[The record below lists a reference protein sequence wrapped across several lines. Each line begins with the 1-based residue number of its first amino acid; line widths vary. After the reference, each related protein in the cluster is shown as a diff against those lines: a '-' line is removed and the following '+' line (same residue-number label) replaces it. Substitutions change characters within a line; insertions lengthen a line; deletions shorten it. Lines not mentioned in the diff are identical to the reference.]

1 MRLFT
6 IVHKKT
12 RGTFWG
18 GQVSQTTPDKSGT
31 IFNWNVR
38 HAILIHPLAFRKP
51 TIICQNPMRPEKTQA
66 ISDNNTNEIL
76 QIGPYIDHL
85 EHKLKAK
92 EVLDNVD
99 HNFTGKIMDNHMSQ
113 KGF

>member
-1 MRLFT
+1 
-6 IVHKKT
+6 
-12 RGTFWG
+12 
-18 GQVSQTTPDKSGT
+18 
-31 IFNWNVR
+31 
-38 HAILIHPLAFRKP
+38 
-51 TIICQNPMRPEKTQA
+51 MRPEMTKA

-85 EHKLKAK
+85 EHKSKAK